1 MIKMSFVG
9 FVLGLL
15 ASVMARLV
23 GDGSPAS
30 YAVFT
35 AGWLVVLLLLQRRE
49 WRRRKARRCVEI
61 MLLQP
66 GHPNYIARPQ
76 RRGGGD
82 GSTG

>member
-1 MIKMSFVG
+1 MMSLIKMSIVG

-30 YAVFT
+30 YVVFT
-35 AGWLVVLLLLQRRE
+35 AVWLVVLLLLQRRE
-49 WRRRKARRCVEI
+49 WRRIHRS
-61 MLLQP
+61 P
-66 GHPNYIARPQ
+66 
-76 RRGGGD
+76 GGD